1 MFFSSCALTTSSVVA
16 KQCSVCT
23 SQVCSQFNFALVCTE
38 HCNSPVHWISS
49 YIISMSVQL
58 VLLI

>member
-1 MFFSSCALTTSSVVA
+1 MFSSCALTTSSVVA

-38 HCNSPVHWISS
+38 HCNSPVRWIRS
-49 YIISMSVQL
+49 YIFGCLCS
-58 VLLI
+58 